1 MAVGKGDHHKEG
13 DAWVSASHIQYFL
26 SLAEGFGF
34 RVDDILAT
42 AGLNRAK
49 LADTDGQVPVAALE
63 TVLTH
68 LSEHF
73 ETPLIGLQLAG
84 EVQPAVFGVLGF
96 LTQSCATFGDVLD
109 MVIRYNGLLS
119 NIGHTSLDHSPGKIH
134 IQWDCRAGGELFRR
148 HATEYVLG
156 SMTVLMRALLYGKS
170 SLPLYVHLAHPAP
183 SKPFLLA
190 HYHALFQCPVHFG
203 QAESKLVIPSQYR
216 AEPMR
221 HNNAF
226 VREALENHARDL
238 LKKRTR
244 SDLKADVKDL
254 VRVMMTDG
262 IPSLDMV
269 ARQLG
274 MSGRTLHRALQ
285 KEDGSYQQLLDE
297 ARMDQVQELLTNTSL
312 SIEEVAARV
321 GFQTRQSLIRWF
333 KEKQGIT
340 PGDYRQQ
347 SSL

>member
-1 MAVGKGDHHKEG
+1 
-13 DAWVSASHIQYFL
+13 
-26 SLAEGFGF
+26 
-34 RVDDILAT
+34 
-42 AGLNRAK
+42 
-49 LADTDGQVPVAALE
+49 
-63 TVLTH
+63 
-68 LSEHF
+68 
-73 ETPLIGLQLAG
+73 
-84 EVQPAVFGVLGF
+84 
-96 LTQSCATFGDVLD
+96 
-109 MVIRYNGLLS
+109 
-119 NIGHTSLDHSPGKIH
+119 
-134 IQWDCRAGGELFRR
+134 
-148 HATEYVLG
+148 
-156 SMTVLMRALLYGKS
+156 
-170 SLPLYVHLAHPAP
+170 
-183 SKPFLLA
+183 LA